1 MTTAAYVGKIYN
13 DDLMRERGFLESELK
28 AKDILAKKLKKE
40 FISINPDTAIQ
51 EVLKLMRDF
60 DISQLPVMENE
71 EWVGSVGE
79 QQVISAL
86 SENRLQNS
94 SVRDIM
100 APPLPVVIEDMTVSQ
115 LSKII
120 SRQTSAVIVKKTAG
134 DYQIISQYD
143 LIQSL

>member
-1 MTTAAYVGKIYN
+1 
-13 DDLMRERGFLESELK
+13 
-28 AKDILAKKLKKE
+28 
-40 FISINPDTAIQ
+40 
-51 EVLKLMRDF
+51 MRDF

-100 APPLPVVIEDMTVSQ
+100 APPLPVVSEDMTVSQ

-120 SRQTSAVIVKKTAG
+120 SRQIPAVIVKKTAG